1 MLKYVIIFSL
11 LGFLLSK
18 FIEEDKTVFGVF
30 LAISVIWGLSSAPIW
45 GLVTF
50 GELTLGYGIS
60 KALTRA

>member
-30 LAISVIWGLSSAPIW
+30 LAISVIWGLSSAAIW

-60 KALTRA
+60 KALSSS

>member
-60 KALTRA
+60 KALTRS

>member
-1 MLKYVIIFSL
+1 MFKYLIIFSL

-50 GELTLGYGIS
+50 GELALGYGIS
-60 KALTRA
+60 KVLIRT

>member
-50 GELTLGYGIS
+50 GELTLGYGVS
-60 KALTRA
+60 KALSSS

>member
-30 LAISVIWGLSSAPIW
+30 LAISVIWGLSSDPIW

-60 KALTRA
+60 KALKRS

>member
-18 FIEEDKTVFGVF
+18 FIEDDKTVFGVF
-30 LAISVIWGLSSAPIW
+30 LAISVIWGLSSAAIW

-60 KALTRA
+60 KALSSS